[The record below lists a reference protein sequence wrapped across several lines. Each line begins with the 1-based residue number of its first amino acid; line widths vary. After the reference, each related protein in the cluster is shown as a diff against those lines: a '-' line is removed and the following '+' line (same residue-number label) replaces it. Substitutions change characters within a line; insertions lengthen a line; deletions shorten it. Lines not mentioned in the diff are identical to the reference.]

1 MSLEQS
7 TGRLKQTDAKI
18 DYAALFY
25 KKIGDIVIERAH
37 VGNKECEDIYARA
50 WEKSKESLN

>member
-1 MSLEQS
+1 MSLEQR

-18 DYAALFY
+18 DYAAFY

-50 WEKSKESLN
+50 WKKSKESLN

>member
-1 MSLEQS
+1 MSIEQS
-7 TGRLKQTDAKI
+7 TDRLKQTDAKI
-18 DYAALFY
+18 DYADLY

-50 WEKSKESLN
+50 WQKSKESFN